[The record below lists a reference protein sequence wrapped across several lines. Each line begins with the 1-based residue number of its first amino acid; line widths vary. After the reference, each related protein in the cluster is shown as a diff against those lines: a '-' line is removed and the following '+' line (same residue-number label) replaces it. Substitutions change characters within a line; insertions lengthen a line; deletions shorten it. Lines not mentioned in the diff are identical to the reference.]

1 MNAKP
6 NRPTHAVIVA
16 AVVESFVR
24 SGVDLKTVTLDEFKQ
39 KLQETI
45 RSMVQPSSES
55 INRAA

>member
-1 MNAKP
+1 MNATP

-24 SGVDLKTVTLDEFKQ
+24 SGIDLQTVTLDEFKQ
-39 KLQETI
+39 KLKETI
-45 RSMVQPSSES
+45 RSMVQHSSQS